1 MGGNLWVTSI
11 ALRGGDTLSAY
22 VVDSEGGLSFII
34 NKIFCLLCIMKVSKL
49 TIIAPTSLFLK
60 HLA

>member
-22 VVDSEGGLSFII
+22 VVDSEGGLSFY
-34 NKIFCLLCIMKVSKL
+34 NQQD
-49 TIIAPTSLFLK
+49 FLSTMYNEGK
-60 HLA
+60 